1 MDPSSSDAVKRA
13 IIDLD
18 VSYFGIIIIMLI
30 YLSLR
35 VTINI
40 FINKFHSEIMVYHFY
55 VRNSFFINEFKI
67 SNRRTDLIVSSSI
80 INLNRK

>member
-35 VTINI
+35 VTVNI
-40 FINKFHSEIMVYHFY
+40 IYQ
-55 VRNSFFINEFKI
+55 
-67 SNRRTDLIVSSSI
+67 
-80 INLNRK
+80 NLT